1 MKKFHWLIQL
11 AAGIVL
17 ALLGV
22 TLAFG
27 AERGSALQRIEQHE
41 QKFAVL
47 HASLAAQFAAVH
59 GRLDSLTSE
68 TMQGNRELRQL
79 REQVLADLA
88 VLKALMERIEQQRS
102 LGEDRLHRPRPGHP
116 FS

>member
-11 AAGIVL
+11 AAGMVL

-27 AERGSALQRIEQHE
+27 TERGIALQKIEQHE
-41 QKFAVL
+41 HKFATL
-47 HASLAAQFAAVH
+47 DASLAAQFAAVH

-68 TMQGNRELRQL
+68 TMQGNRELHRF

-88 VLKALMERIEQQRS
+88 VLKALMARIEQRRLS
-102 LGEDRLHRPRPGHP
+102 GEDHPHRPAQ
-116 FS
+116 

>member
-27 AERGSALQRIEQHE
+27 TERGITLQKIEQHDH
-41 QKFAVL
+41 KFATL
-47 HASLAAQFAAVH
+47 DASLAAQIAAIH

-68 TMQGNRELRQL
+68 YIRGNQELHQ
-79 REQVLADLA
+79 
-88 VLKALMERIEQQRS
+88 S
-102 LGEDRLHRPRPGHP
+102 P
-116 FS
+116 F

>member
-1 MKKFHWLIQL
+1 VKKFHWLIQL

-27 AERGSALQRIEQHE
+27 TERGIALQKLEQHE
-41 QKFAVL
+41 HKFAAL
-47 HASLAAQFAAVH
+47 DASLAAQFAAVH
-59 GRLDSLTSE
+59 GRLDTLTSE
-68 TMQGNRELRQL
+68 YMRGNRELHQF

-88 VLKALMERIEQQRS
+88 VLKALMARIEQQRS
-102 LGEDRLHRPRPGHP
+102 PGENRLHRPTLASRIN
-116 FS
+116 

>member
-27 AERGSALQRIEQHE
+27 TERGSTLQIIEQHE

-47 HASLAAQFAAVH
+47 DASLAAQFAAVH
-59 GRLDSLTSE
+59 DRLDSLTSE
-68 TMQGNRELRQL
+68 TMQGNRELHRF

-88 VLKALMERIEQQRS
+88 VLKALLARIEQQRS
-102 LGEDRLHRPRPGHP
+102 PGEDRLHRPPQ
-116 FS
+116 